1 MKQRLRNFGL
11 HLAAS
16 ASILVL
22 VLGSLF
28 LGWYRWPGWYL
39 ALVTPVVAVMTGVD
53 VVLGPTL
60 TLIVS
65 SPAKAPRTL
74 ARDVAVIVVVQLLAL
89 GYGSVQLWNGRPL
102 YYVFSGG
109 ILQMVQAYDIDP
121 DDAAR
126 ARAADAPLAPH
137 WYSLP
142 RWVYAPVP
150 ATAAAPAPGTL
161 PPDYSTLPSDY
172 QALDAAA
179 AELRAHLQPV
189 AAQSYFIF
197 NEKHRLQERMRAAGL
212 ADGEANTLPMTGRG
226 RPVLVVFDPATLRV
240 VAILKGTQGSG

>member
-1 MKQRLRNFGL
+1 MKKRLRNFGL

-16 ASILVL
+16 ATILGL
-22 VLGSLF
+22 VLGGLF

-39 ALVTPVVAVMTGVD
+39 ALVTPVVAVMAGVD
-53 VVLGPTL
+53 VALGPIL

-74 ARDVAVIVVVQLLAL
+74 ARDVAVIVAVQLLAL
-89 GYGSVQLWNGRPL
+89 GYGSAQLWNGRPL
-102 YYVFSGG
+102 YYVLSGG

-126 ARAADAPLAPH
+126 ARAAEAPLAPH

-150 ATAAAPAPGTL
+150 AVPPAPGS
-161 PPDYSTLPSDY
+161 PPIDYSTMPTDY
-172 QALDAAA
+172 QPPDAGSG
-179 AELRAHLQPV
+179 ELRAHLQPV
-189 AAQSYFIF
+189 AAQRYFIF
-197 NEKHRLQERMRAAGL
+197 NERGRLQERMQAAGL
-212 ADGEANTLPMTGRG
+212 ATGAANTLPMTGRG

-240 VAILKGTQGSG
+240 LAILKGT